1 MCVPI
6 NEAFKVTVL
15 RGKAGRSMWERKSTA
30 FAGMTGFH
38 CEVELNSVLQEKEI
52 QP

>member
-6 NEAFKVTVL
+6 NEALKVTIL
-15 RGKAGRSMWERKSTA
+15 REKAGRSMWERKSTT
-30 FAGMTGFH
+30 FDGMTGFQ